1 MKTETKT
8 FDEWMRQVDQEIQ
21 RTVGVSSLDLT
32 DQPYMDW
39 YMDGVKS
46 GRAAAR
52 ALADNG
58 F

>member
-1 MKTETKT
+1 MKTKT
-8 FDEWMRQVDQEIQ
+8 FDEWMRQVDQELNRIC
-21 RTVGVSSLDLT
+21 GLSSLDLA
-32 DQPYMDW
+32 DQPYYDW
-39 YMDGVKS
+39 YEDGVKS